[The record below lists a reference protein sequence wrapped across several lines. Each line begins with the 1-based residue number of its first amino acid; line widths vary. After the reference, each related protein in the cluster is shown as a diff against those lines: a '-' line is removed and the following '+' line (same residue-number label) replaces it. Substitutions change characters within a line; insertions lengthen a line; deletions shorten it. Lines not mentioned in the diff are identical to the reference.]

1 MQMSAGTWHA
11 LLAGTLLLAPAMLRA
26 QAATPVSPPSVLPT
40 SRALVGVVRDSAGHA
55 IPMAEVRA
63 RGNLLVARS
72 DDSGRFHVAQM
83 PAGARG
89 VFVRRLGFAPT
100 RASITQSNGDTD
112 SIVVTLVAVA
122 TSLPSIVALEQH
134 DSLSKV
140 VLAEFWAR
148 KAKGFGRFITRD
160 DIQARGGIH
169 FVDLVRSSPGVM
181 IQNSRGRPEIRFSR
195 NGVRDCPPQYWLD
208 GIPLERGSA
217 DEFYPDNVEA
227 IELYSSPATTPPQ
240 YSTRSMACGT
250 IIVWSRL
257 PG

>member
-1 MQMSAGTWHA
+1 MVAIALRRFAFVAGA
-11 LLAGTLLLAPAMLRA
+11 LTGVTASSEA
-26 QAATPVSPPSVLPT
+26 QAP
-40 SRALVGVVRDSAGHA
+40 RALFGLVKDSLGRAVPG
-55 IPMAEVRA
+55 AEVRA
-63 RGNLLVARS
+63 RGNVVVAFS

-112 SIVVTLVAVA
+112 SITVTLVAVA
-122 TSLPSIVALEQH
+122 TSLPSVVALEQH

-148 KAKGFGRFITRD
+148 RAKGFGRFITRD
-160 DIQARGGIH
+160 DIEARGGIH
-169 FVDLVRSSPGVM
+169 FVDLLRSAPGVM
-181 IQNSRGRPEIRFSR
+181 IQNYRGRPEVRFSR
-195 NGVRDCPPQYWLD
+195 SVIRDCPPQYWLD

-227 IELYSSPATTPPQ
+227 IELYSGPATTPPQ
-240 YSTRSMACGT
+240 YTTRSMTCGT
-250 IIVWSRL
+250 IIIWSRL